1 MKIIAK
7 GRGQG
12 KTTELIKISADKQ
25 IPIVCDTSSVQY
37 IIDKAKEMNLKIP
50 QPLTVQQLN
59 MIQWRDKS
67 ILVDNAELILQ
78 NKLGHKIEA
87 VSINTDDYNEMVI
100 DNKQEE
106 NKSNYFED
114 KVKKLKLEA
123 DKITKQLDNCRDS
136 NEYIGR
142 IKALEKVL
150 ELIKTYDW
158 QEEHSEY
165 HTGDDNH
172 VEVSTWEQNSDG
184 TIRNHKRYVVDKKF
198 DDKDMN
204 QIEKELNEVGIPTR
218 IDDMFRP
225 MNDIFNDMAKMWNA
239 FDDSFPELLV
249 GERQENVLRRL
260 MK

>member
-1 MKIIAK
+1 MKIIARNRSK
-7 GRGQG
+7 G
-12 KTTELIKISADKQ
+12 KTTELIKISAEKQ

-87 VSINTDDYNEMVI
+87 ISISTNDYNEINTDDN
-100 DNKQEE
+100 QEE
-106 NKSNYFED
+106 NKTDYFED
-114 KVKKLKLEA
+114 KVKKLKSEA

-150 ELIKTYDW
+150 ELIKEYDW
-158 QEEHSEY
+158 HNESSRY
-165 HTGDDNH
+165 RTGDDNH
-172 VEVSTWEQNSDG
+172 IEVATWKQNSDG
-184 TIRNHKRYVVDKKF
+184 EIKDHKRYIV
-198 DDKDMN
+198 N
-204 QIEKELNEVGIPTR
+204 QEIKLNANDISDITDF
-218 IDDMFRP
+218 INNMTNDMFRTSKR
-225 MNDIFNDMAKMWNA
+225 MLGIY
-239 FDDSFPELLV
+239 
-249 GERQENVLRRL
+249 
-260 MK
+260 